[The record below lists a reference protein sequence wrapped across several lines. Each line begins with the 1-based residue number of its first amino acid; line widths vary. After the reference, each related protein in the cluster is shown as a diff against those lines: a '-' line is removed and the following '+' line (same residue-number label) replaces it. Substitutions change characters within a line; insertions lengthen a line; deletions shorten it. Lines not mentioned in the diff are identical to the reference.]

1 MTKILIIED
10 TVKLRENLADA
21 LELQGYE
28 VLHADNGKIGIQLAK
43 EFSPDLILCDIVMP
57 GLSGLEVLE
66 LLRSEDQQN
75 TIPFIFISAL
85 AERKSIRVGMDLG
98 ADDYLTKPFSASEL
112 LSAIAT
118 RLEKHNTIENKIKRQ
133 FDQIEIELKER
144 VENLISQNENQKNII
159 EDISATNEDFIE
171 QLNEKQAQLM
181 HEALKAIE
189 INTTM
194 QGIAKRLTEELQKS
208 RITEEQK
215 NVISELRNKIRKRS
229 VLLNNWTIFQLKFD
243 QTYPNF
249 TASLLNR
256 FPNLTQQERV
266 IVSAIYTKLNSNQL
280 SIILNIKPP
289 SVRKY
294 KYRIKQKMG
303 LSKTDN
309 LSIFIQQ
316 LN

>member
-28 VLHADNGKIGIQLAK
+28 VLHADNGKTGIQLAK

-66 LLRSEDQQN
+66 FLKSEDQQN

-85 AERKSIRVGMDLG
+85 AERKNIRVGMDLG
-98 ADDYLTKPFSASEL
+98 ADDYLTKPFSAGEL

-118 RLEKHNTIENKIKRQ
+118 RLEKHNSIENKIKRQ

-144 VENLISQNENQKNII
+144 VENLLSQNKNQKDII
-159 EDISATNEDFIE
+159 EDITATNEDFIE

-249 TASLLNR
+249 TASLLRR

-303 LSKTDN
+303 LPKTDD

>member
-28 VLHADNGKIGIQLAK
+28 VLHADNGKTGIQLAK

-66 LLRSEDQQN
+66 FLKSEDQQN

-85 AERKSIRVGMDLG
+85 AERKNIRVGMDLG
-98 ADDYLTKPFSASEL
+98 ADDYLTKPFSAGEL

-118 RLEKHNTIENKIKRQ
+118 RLEKHNSIENKIKRQ

-144 VENLISQNENQKNII
+144 VENLLSQNKNQKDII
-159 EDISATNEDFIE
+159 EDITSTNEDFIE

-249 TASLLNR
+249 TASLLRR

-294 KYRIKQKMG
+294 KYNMYKKMG
-303 LSKTDN
+303 LSKIDD
-309 LSIFIQQ
+309 LSVFIQQ

>member
-28 VLHADNGKIGIQLAK
+28 VLHADNGKTGIQLAK

-66 LLRSEDQQN
+66 FLKSEDQQN

-85 AERKSIRVGMDLG
+85 AERKNVRTGMDLG

-112 LSAIAT
+112 LSAVAT
-118 RLEKHNTIENKIKRQ
+118 RLEKHNSITEKIRRQYDLIEN
-133 FDQIEIELKER
+133 ELKER
-144 VENLISQNENQKNII
+144 VESLKKQNEDQKNII

-189 INTTM
+189 INSTM
-194 QGIAKRLTEELQKS
+194 QGIAKQLNEELHKS

-215 NVISELRNKIRKRS
+215 QIISELRNKIRKRS

-249 TASLLNR
+249 TTILLER

-280 SIILNIKPP
+280 SVILNIKPP

-294 KYRIKQKMG
+294 KYRIKQKLG
-303 LSKTDN
+303 LFKDDD
-309 LSIFIQQ
+309 LSIFIQ
-316 LN
+316 LLR

>member
-28 VLHADNGKIGIQLAK
+28 VLHADNGKTGIQLAK

-66 LLRSEDQQN
+66 FLKSEDQQN

-85 AERKSIRVGMDLG
+85 AERKNIRVGMDLG
-98 ADDYLTKPFSASEL
+98 ADDYLTKPFSAGEL

-118 RLEKHNTIENKIKRQ
+118 RLEKHNSIENKIKRQ

-144 VENLISQNENQKNII
+144 VENLLSQNKNQKDII
-159 EDISATNEDFIE
+159 EDITATNEDFIE

-249 TASLLNR
+249 TASLLRR

-303 LSKTDN
+303 LSKIDD
-309 LSIFIQQ
+309 LSVFIQQ

>member
-10 TVKLRENLADA
+10 TTKLRENLSDA

-28 VLHADNGKIGIQLAK
+28 VLHADNGSMGIQLAK
-43 EFSPDLILCDIVMP
+43 ESSPDLILCDIVMP
-57 GLSGLEVLE
+57 GLSGWEVLE
-66 LLRSEDQQN
+66 FLRSEDEQN

-85 AERKSIRVGMDLG
+85 AERKNVRAGMELG

-112 LSAIAT
+112 LNAIAT
-118 RLEKHNTIENKIKRQ
+118 RLEKFNTIENKIKRQ
-133 FDQIEIELKER
+133 YDRIEQELIER
-144 VENLISQNENQKNII
+144 VENLKNQNENQKNII
-159 EDISATNEDFIE
+159 EDISATNKEVIE

-189 INTTM
+189 VNTTM
-194 QGIAKRLTEELQKS
+194 QTLAKRLNEELQKS
-208 RITEEQK
+208 RIAEEQK
-215 NVISELRNKIRKRS
+215 NVLSELRNKIRKRS

-243 QTYPNF
+243 QTYPHF
-249 TASLLNR
+249 TARLLER

-266 IVSAIYTKLNSNQL
+266 IVSAMFTKLNSNQL
-280 SIILNIKPP
+280 SIILNIRQP

-303 LSKTDN
+303 LSKKDD
-309 LSIFIQQ
+309 LSLFIQQ
-316 LN
+316 LY